1 MIENKRT
8 EGQQGRRR
16 PARTQAVPHDLPAL
30 VPCCIVGWV
39 KAPSPLRLDHVVVPV
54 HDARE
59 ARRFY
64 GEVLGLPLVA
74 ALSGDDWGGHS
85 WLMMA
90 YGLGKGGQHLVVAA
104 FDGIDGPVVQPYP
117 RDARHHAVSVDSAA
131 DWQSWRARLAAAGAS
146 FWEEDH
152 GDQRSLYVVDP
163 SSNVIE
169 ITTPETPPFG
179 DRPEEP
185 DATPD
190 CIVDRW
196 IDRVTS
202 R

>member
-1 MIENKRT
+1 
-8 EGQQGRRR
+8 
-16 PARTQAVPHDLPAL
+16 
-30 VPCCIVGWV
+30 V
-39 KAPSPLRLDHVVVPV
+39 KPPSPLRLDHAVVPV

-64 GEVLGLPLVA
+64 GEVLRLPLVA
-74 ALSGDDWGGHS
+74 AFSGEDWGGHR

-90 YGLGKGGQHLVVAA
+90 YGLGTGGQHLVVAA
-104 FDGIDGPVVQPYP
+104 FDGIDRPVVQPYP
-117 RDARHHAVSVDSAA
+117 RDARHHAVSVDSTA

-163 SSNVIE
+163 SGNVIE
-169 ITTPETPPFG
+169 ITTPGTPPFV
-179 DRPEEP
+179 DRPAPP

-190 CIVDRW
+190 GTVDRW
-196 IDRVTS
+196 IEGTS
-202 R
+202 SPAAK

>member
-1 MIENKRT
+1 
-8 EGQQGRRR
+8 
-16 PARTQAVPHDLPAL
+16 LPAL
-30 VPCCIVGWV
+30 VPCCIVGSV

-64 GEVLGLPLVA
+64 GELLGLPLVA
-74 ALSGDDWGGHS
+74 ALSGEDWGGRS
-85 WLMMA
+85 WLMMF
-90 YGLGKGGQHLVVAA
+90 YGLGTGGQHLVVAA
-104 FDGIDGPVVQPYP
+104 FDGLDCPVVQPFP

-146 FWEEDH
+146 FWEENH

-169 ITTPETPPFG
+169 ITTPETPPFA
-179 DRPEEP
+179 DRSEQA

-196 IDRVTS
+196 VDRVTS
-202 R
+202 GR